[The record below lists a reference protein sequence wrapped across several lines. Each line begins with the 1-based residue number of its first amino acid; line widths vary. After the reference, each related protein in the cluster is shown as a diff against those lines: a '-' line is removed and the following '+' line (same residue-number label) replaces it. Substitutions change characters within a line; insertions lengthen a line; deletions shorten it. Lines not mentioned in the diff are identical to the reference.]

1 MKNIKIIIEYD
12 GTNYVGW
19 QKQKNGLSISEV
31 IEGAI
36 YKVTKQN
43 VELIGSGRTD
53 AGVHARG
60 QVANFLIDTKIQPE
74 RLKDAINSKL
84 PSDITII
91 QSAEVDRE
99 FHSRYN
105 SKGKWYSY
113 TIFNRLEPSPFY
125 NKYAAHIRYSLDLEK
140 MKSAAKYL
148 IGTHDFAAFKSEGSS
163 VKTTVRTI
171 YSIDIIKDGDII
183 RLDFKG
189 DGFLYN
195 MVRIITG
202 TLIDVG
208 RGRISTNDIPKIL
221 EAKNR
226 SLAGFTAPACGLCL
240 EKVYY

>member
-1 MKNIKIIIEYD
+1 MKNIKLIIEYD

-19 QKQKNGLSISEV
+19 QKQKNGLSVSEV
-31 IEGAI
+31 IEKAI
-36 YKVTKQN
+36 YEVTKQN

-84 PSDITII
+84 PTDITIVKSI
-91 QSAEVDRE
+91 EVDRE

-125 NKYAAHIRYSLDLEK
+125 NKYSAHIKYNLDLDK
-140 MKSAAKYL
+140 MKSAAQYL
-148 IGTHDFAAFKSEGSS
+148 IGTHDFAAFRSEGSS

-171 YSIDIIKDGDII
+171 YSIDIIKNGDII

-208 RGRISTNDIPKIL
+208 RGKKSTMDIPKIL
-221 EAKNR
+221 ESKDR
-226 SLAGFTAPACGLCL
+226 RLAGFTAPACGLCL
-240 EKVYY
+240 EEVYY

>member
-1 MKNIKIIIEYD
+1 MRNIKLIIEYD

-31 IEGAI
+31 IEDAI
-36 YKVTKQN
+36 FKITKQSVN
-43 VELIGSGRTD
+43 LIGSGRTD

-60 QVANFLIDTKIQPE
+60 QVANFLIETKIPADK
-74 RLKDAINSKL
+74 LKDAINSKL
-84 PSDITII
+84 PSDISII
-91 QSAEVDRE
+91 SSEEVDE
-99 FHSRYN
+99 SFHARYS

-113 TIFNRLEPSPFY
+113 TILNRVEPSPFY
-125 NKYAAHIRYSLDLEK
+125 NKYAAHIKYKLDLDK
-140 MKSAAKYL
+140 MIKASKYL
-148 IGTHDFAAFKSEGSS
+148 IGQHDFAAFKSEGSS

-171 YSIDIIKDGDII
+171 YKIDINKDGDII
-183 RLDFKG
+183 RLDFEG

-208 RGRISTNDIPKIL
+208 RGKIQTEDVQKIL
-221 EAKNR
+221 NSKDRRN
-226 SLAGFTAPACGLCL
+226 AGFTAPACGLCL

>member
-1 MKNIKIIIEYD
+1 MRNIKLVIEYD

-31 IEGAI
+31 IEKAI
-36 YKVTKQN
+36 FHITKEE
-43 VELIGSGRTD
+43 VSLIGSGRTD

-60 QVANFLIDTKIQPE
+60 QVANFFTNSNIPPLKF
-74 RLKDAINSKL
+74 KDAINSKL
-84 PSDITII
+84 PEDISII
-91 QSAEVDRE
+91 KSLEVDEE
-99 FHSRYN
+99 FHARYS

-113 TIFNRLEPSPFY
+113 TILNRIEPSPFY
-125 NKYAAHIRYSLDLEK
+125 RKYAAHIKYNIDLEK
-140 MKSAAKYL
+140 MIQASKYF
-148 IGTHDFAAFKSEGSS
+148 IGTHDFASFKSEGSS

-171 YSIDIIKDGDII
+171 YRLDIQKQGDVI
-183 RLDFKG
+183 RLDFEG

-202 TLIDVG
+202 TLIDVA
-208 RGRISTNDIPKIL
+208 RGRIKPDDIDYIL
-221 EAKNR
+221 KSKNR